1 MARALRK
8 GIYSC
13 FSQEELREAYDN
25 MTIFSDA
32 VANAFFSDVFTTQHV
47 IRAVIERDD
56 LIVTKVKTQSSVD
69 NEHGHSVRFDVLAND
84 SEGNF
89 YNIEIQ
95 NASHGNL
102 LARADFYGASIK
114 TRYFKKNKSYSE
126 MPRVYVIFFVKDG
139 KYCDDELVNR
149 FALKD
154 EANRDTGVGTR
165 IYFVN
170 GSLHDDSPVGKIS
183 HDFSCK
189 NASEMKDEVVA
200 NQFSTI
206 KQAEFKKMET
216 FMQKVFDEGERRG
229 EMRGEKRG
237 ERRGEKR
244 GEKRGREEGEKTG
257 IIKGKLEQLKEITQ
271 RVMASMNTT
280 LEEAMIYL
288 KLNDDEKCILRSSMA

>member
-1 MARALRK
+1 MAKAPRK

-25 MTIFSDA
+25 MTVFSDA

-69 NEHGHSVRFDVLAND
+69 NVHGHSIRFDVLAND

-95 NASHGNL
+95 NASHDNL

-114 TRYFKKNKSYSE
+114 TRYFKKNKSYSDHRVMPSI

-139 KYCDDELVNR
+139 KYCDDKLMNR

-154 EANRDTGVGTR
+154 EANRDTGVGMR

-189 NASEMKDEVVA
+189 KASEMKDEVVA

-237 ERRGEKR
+237 EKR
-244 GEKRGREEGEKTG
+244 G
-257 IIKGKLEQLKEITQ
+257 
-271 RVMASMNTT
+271 
-280 LEEAMIYL
+280 
-288 KLNDDEKCILRSSMA
+288 

>member
-1 MARALRK
+1 
-8 GIYSC
+8 
-13 FSQEELREAYDN
+13 

-95 NASHGNL
+95 NASHDNL

>member
-1 MARALRK
+1 M
-8 GIYSC
+8 
-13 FSQEELREAYDN
+13 
-25 MTIFSDA
+25 
-32 VANAFFSDVFTTQHV
+32 
-47 IRAVIERDD
+47 
-56 LIVTKVKTQSSVD
+56 
-69 NEHGHSVRFDVLAND
+69 
-84 SEGNF
+84 
-89 YNIEIQ
+89 
-95 NASHGNL
+95 
-102 LARADFYGASIK
+102 
-114 TRYFKKNKSYSE
+114 
-126 MPRVYVIFFVKDG
+126 
-139 KYCDDELVNR
+139 
-149 FALKD
+149 
-154 EANRDTGVGTR
+154 R

-189 NASEMKDEVVA
+189 KASEMKDEVVA

-237 ERRGEKR
+237 E
-244 GEKRGREEGEKTG
+244 KRGRAEGEKTG